1 MGAWIEM
8 QPLSLNTSSGT
19 VALYMGAW
27 IEMILRHRWTYISVA
42 LYMGAWI
49 EISVLITLSS

>member
-1 MGAWIEM
+1 MNQE
-8 QPLSLNTSSGT
+8 L

-27 IEMILRHRWTYISVA
+27 IEIILFSFSIYTPPVA

-49 EISVLITLSS
+49 EISIT